1 MPTIDQLPD
10 ALAASDSDELLVS
23 QGGVA
28 RKMTRRQLLAGVQP
42 TLSMGS
48 GELLAGPSTGSG
60 TPQAVAVGS
69 NLILA
74 NGTLSASGP
83 TYSIGSLPAGITPVA
98 SNLVGVSENGT
109 DVSVSYATFMSGIS
123 GLSGINLSGQSVV
136 PTGSTTAQTL
146 ANFAANTLPRSG
158 GQVTGPLLLSSDPT
172 QPIQAATKRYVDQRI
187 MRTGDTISGALT
199 LAADPTQPLQAA
211 TKEYVDNQPFAA
223 FLAPGALAPA
233 SAAARFGRRL
243 NVVDDFGADP
253 TGATD
258 STAAFQAAVAAL
270 NPTNTIITPYNT
282 TPPYIYAGG
291 SPGGWVFVPPGYYQ
305 VSHIPQRHFARLI
318 GAGNNA
324 TFICH
329 TDPTQTLW
337 DGGVGTI
344 FQDIYVDVANKNY
357 ANPTQGPTT
366 LSNVEFIRDC
376 VVQDAWIAAGS
387 SRTASSNGI
396 VVIDGLEG
404 YAHSRLVYLNN
415 IADFS
420 WLRRLKSQEPIK
432 GAATTDYGWSN
443 RYLVEIGHNV
453 DGVLGSEWFLIA
465 GKGLFTQSGTNNLL
479 VSVKNFWGRGLRIAY
494 IPSGG
499 QSERSRDYFRWR
511 LLANQ
516 QSQ

>member
-98 SNLVGVSENGT
+98 SNLVGVSESGT
-109 DVSVSYATFMSGIS
+109 DVSVTYATFMSGIS

-146 ANFAANTLPRSG
+146 ANLAANTLPRSG

-172 QPIQAATKRYVDQRI
+172 QPI
-187 MRTGDTISGALT
+187 
-199 LAADPTQPLQAA
+199 QAA

-291 SPGGWVFVPPGYYQ
+291 SPGGWVFVPP
-305 VSHIPQRHFARLI
+305 
-318 GAGNNA
+318 
-324 TFICH
+324 
-329 TDPTQTLW
+329 
-337 DGGVGTI
+337 
-344 FQDIYVDVANKNY
+344 
-357 ANPTQGPTT
+357 
-366 LSNVEFIRDC
+366 
-376 VVQDAWIAAGS
+376 
-387 SRTASSNGI
+387 
-396 VVIDGLEG
+396 
-404 YAHSRLVYLNN
+404 
-415 IADFS
+415 
-420 WLRRLKSQEPIK
+420 
-432 GAATTDYGWSN
+432 
-443 RYLVEIGHNV
+443 
-453 DGVLGSEWFLIA
+453 
-465 GKGLFTQSGTNNLL
+465 
-479 VSVKNFWGRGLRIAY
+479 
-494 IPSGG
+494 
-499 QSERSRDYFRWR
+499 
-511 LLANQ
+511 
-516 QSQ
+516 